1 MTDYGAELIP
11 DDLMEAMAKIGIS
24 ERFGLL
30 FHFPRKYNDFR
41 KSDPSLAG
49 AMSSGK
55 IDGDRVYLRVKLLR
69 KPAISNVSKP
79 GRKMPP
85 MMRVQVT
92 DGVNNF
98 YLSRFGNTM
107 PWRRLKEGDYAYITG
122 PIEYDTFNSCHT
134 VKNPDLVPPEFQ
146 GKIAPEYSGRGKE
159 FGPDQMADTVDLALK
174 LYLKDAEKYICQTLG
189 CPTKVAA
196 EKVSSQF
203 ESIAEILAEI
213 HRPKSG
219 KRLNEAR
226 AAIRLLNAM
235 NAINLIKDEHERP
248 AHERAAIYYDGD
260 DIKKVLENVPFA
272 LTGEQKRCVWN
283 ITQQLTSRKP
293 IDHLI
298 YGDVGCGKTVS
309 YIIPAIC
316 AQRAGKQVVIV
327 TPNSALSQQIF
338 ESFQEYGGG
347 TPGHLVIQGVG
358 KKKLDSINMDE
369 KPVLIGT
376 SAVINFMVKREEK
389 GDHTGADLVIFDEQQ
404 KLGTKQKES
413 LIKPF
418 TNVIEATATPVPRTV
433 AQSVYGDK
441 SVSYIENAPVE
452 KRITSHVVDIA
463 DRANVFAH
471 LKKVIDAGDQVAIIC
486 PNRIQNYVWCTM
498 KLTTELDDE
507 DLAKKLR
514 AAKLLDAEI
523 KGSGKTKEVKFRQH
537 ITRVFDSKEDAD
549 SNIEDVTVNQFGE
562 VNGKENARE
571 AVRNAE
577 SLAEKW
583 EEYYPG
589 RVVLIHG
596 GMTTSEKLKGVEDAL
611 KDTCSVV
618 ITTSLVEVGLTFP
631 RLRALLVQEADK
643 MGISTLHQIRGRLA
657 RLGGEGTFYMGLP
670 KSVAN
675 TNEKTL
681 DRLQALVNETRGSRL
696 AEIDMMQR
704 GVGDLRKSG
713 ILQAGQC
720 EGLFPTLKV
729 LPIDL
734 QNYMEL
740 AMRGIQKTNYEA
752 KSEGKPVAEAV

>member
-1 MTDYGAELIP
+1 MTDCGAELIS

-24 ERFGLL
+24 ERYGLL

-41 KSDPSLAG
+41 KADTSLSG
-49 AMSSGK
+49 AMKSGRLIGEK
-55 IDGDRVYLRVKLLR
+55 TYLRVKLLR
-69 KPAISNVSKP
+69 KPKISDVSKP

-92 DGVNNF
+92 DGVSNF
-98 YLSRFGNTM
+98 HLSRFGNTM
-107 PWRRLKEGDYAYITG
+107 PWRRLKEGDYAFITG
-122 PIEYDTFNSCHT
+122 PIEFDTFNNCHT

-146 GKIAPEYSGRGKE
+146 GKIAPEYSGRSKE
-159 FGPDQMADTVDLALK
+159 FSPDKMADSVDLALK
-174 LYLKDAEKYICQTLG
+174 LYLKDAEKYVCQKLG
-189 CPTKVAA
+189 FPTKVAA

-203 ESIAEILAEI
+203 ESVSEIIAEI

-219 KRLNEAR
+219 KRLTEAR

-235 NAINLIKDEHERP
+235 DAIHLIKDEHERP
-248 AHERAAIYYDGD
+248 SHERAAIYYDQD
-260 DIKKVLENVPFA
+260 DIKKVLANIPFEMT
-272 LTGEQKRCVWN
+272 LEQKRCVWN
-283 ITQQLTSRKP
+283 ITQQLTGRKP

-309 YIIPAIC
+309 YLIPAIC
-316 AQRAGKQVVIV
+316 AQRAGKQVVVV

-338 ESFQEYGGG
+338 DSFREYGGN

-358 KKKLDSINMDE
+358 KKNLDAINMDE

-376 SAVINFMVKREEK
+376 SAVINFMIKREER

-441 SVSYIENAPVE
+441 SVSYIEHAPVIKKIE
-452 KRITSHVVDIA
+452 THIVDMG
-463 DRANVFAH
+463 DRQNVFQH
-471 LKKVIDAGDQVAIIC
+471 LKEVIESGDQVAIIC

-498 KLTTELDDE
+498 KLTTELDDV
-507 DLAKKLR
+507 DLIRKLK
-514 AAKLLDAEI
+514 AAKLMDPDI
-523 KGSGKTKEVKFRQH
+523 KGSGKNKEVKFRQH

-549 SNIEDVTVNQFGE
+549 SNIEDVTVTQFGE
-562 VNGKENARE
+562 INGKENARE
-571 AVRNAE
+571 AFRNAE

-583 EEYYPG
+583 KTYYPG
-589 RVVLIHG
+589 KVVLIHG
-596 GMTTSEKLKGVEDAL
+596 GMTTNEKLKGVEDAL

-681 DRLQALVNETRGSRL
+681 DRLQALVKETRGSRL

-740 AMRGIQKTNYEA
+740 AMQSIRKNNH
-752 KSEGKPVAEAV
+752 EG

>member
-1 MTDYGAELIP
+1 MTDYGEELIS
-11 DDLMEAMAKIGIS
+11 DELMQAMSKIGIN
-24 ERFGLL
+24 ERYGLL

-41 KSDPSLAG
+41 KSDPSLSG
-49 AMSSGK
+49 AMSQGK
-55 IDGDRVYLRVKLLR
+55 IEGDKVYLRVKLLR
-69 KPAISNVSKP
+69 KPKISDVSKP

-98 YLSRFGNTM
+98 FLSRFGNTM
-107 PWRRLKEGDYAYITG
+107 PWRRLKEGDYTFITG
-122 PIEYDTFNSCHT
+122 PIEYDTFNSCYSI
-134 VKNPDLVPPEFQ
+134 KNPEIVPPEFQ
-146 GKIAPEYSGRGKE
+146 GKIAPEYSGRSKD
-159 FGPDQMADTVDLALK
+159 FSPDQMAESVDLALK
-174 LYLKDAEKYICQTLG
+174 LYLKDAEKYICQSLG
-189 CPTKVAA
+189 YPTKVAA
-196 EKVSSQF
+196 EKVSSEF
-203 ESIAEILAEI
+203 SSISEIISEI

-219 KRLNEAR
+219 KKLTEAR

-235 NAINLIKDEHERP
+235 HAINLIKDEHERP
-248 AHERAAIYYDGD
+248 PHEKAAIYYDED
-260 DIKKVLENVPFA
+260 DIKKVLHNIPFDM
-272 LTGEQKRCVWN
+272 TKEQKRCVWT
-283 ITQQLTSRKP
+283 ITKQLAARKP

-309 YIIPAIC
+309 YLIPAIC
-316 AQRAGKQVVIV
+316 AQKAGKQVVIV

-338 ESFQEYGGG
+338 ENFEEYGGD
-347 TPGHLVIQGVG
+347 TPGHLVVQGIG
-358 KKKLDSINMDE
+358 KKKLDKIDMSQ

-376 SAVINFMVKREEK
+376 SAVINFMIKREQA
-389 GDHTGADLVIFDEQQ
+389 GDHEGAELVIFDEQQ

-433 AQSVYGDK
+433 AHSVYGDK
-441 SVSYIENAPVE
+441 SVSYIENAPV
-452 KRITSHVVDIA
+452 KKTITSHIVDVA
-463 DRANVFAH
+463 DRANVFNH
-471 LKKVIDAGDQVAIIC
+471 LKAVIDSGDQVAIIC

-498 KLTTELDDE
+498 KLTTELDDQ
-507 DLAKKLR
+507 DLIKKLK
-514 AAKLLDAEI
+514 AAKLNDIEI
-523 KGSGKTKEVKFRQH
+523 KGSGKNKEIKFRQH
-537 ITRVFDSKEDAD
+537 LTRVFDSKDDAN
-549 SNIEDVTVNQFGE
+549 SNIEDVTVTQFSE
-562 VNGKENARE
+562 INGKENDRE

-583 EEYYPG
+583 ESYYPG

-657 RLGGEGTFYMGLP
+657 RLGGEGAFYMGLP

-675 TNEKTL
+675 TSEKTL
-681 DRLQALVNETRGSRL
+681 DRLEALVKETKGSRL

-734 QNYMEL
+734 QHYMEMS
-740 AMRGIQKTNYEA
+740 MRSMTKA
-752 KSEGKPVAEAV
+752 S